1 MYTIRKKGRDIY
13 LLLDQSK
20 DLGENIVAV
29 KKFKKMKASLLQY

>member
-29 KKFKKMKASLLQY
+29 KK